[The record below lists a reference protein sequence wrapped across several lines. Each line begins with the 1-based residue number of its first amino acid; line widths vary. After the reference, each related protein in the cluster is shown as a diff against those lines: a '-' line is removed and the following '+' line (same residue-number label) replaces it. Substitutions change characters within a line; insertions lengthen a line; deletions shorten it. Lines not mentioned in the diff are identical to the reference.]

1 MYELGVV
8 YRNITRADREATDG
22 LAFER
27 ALFVLRRLAERV
39 IDSPADGAQ
48 VFYVASLSS
57 RTLVYKGMLLAE
69 QLRGYFPD
77 LSDPRFDSAIALVHS
92 RFSTNTFP
100 AWKRAHP
107 NRILAHNGE
116 INTIRGNVNAIK
128 ARQALFRSAAFGPD
142 LARVLPVI
150 DEDGTDS
157 AMFDNALEFLVLA
170 GRSLPEAL
178 MMMIPEP
185 WEKYAGMSAAKRAF
199 YAYHSALME
208 PWDGPAAIV
217 FSDGALVGAVLDRN
231 GLRPARYTVT
241 ADDRVILASE
251 VGVLDIPPEQVLHK
265 GRLQPG
271 RMLLVDTAAGRIVA
285 DEELKETIAAA
296 RPYGDWL
303 DEYLRPLA
311 ALPAAGDEPVP
322 DHDTVTIRQHAFG
335 YTFEDL
341 RLIMAPMARDGVEPL
356 GSMGDDTPVAVLS
369 ERPQLLYNYFRQLF
383 AQVTNPPIDAI
394 REELVTSSTMLLG
407 AEGDLL
413 NPRPEDC
420 RRIRIPSPLLTNAE
434 LARLRA
440 IRAPGFR
447 ATTLPILY
455 PAGGDGAS

>member
-1 MYELGVV
+1 MGRSQRRKSGQQPPERDVASGEGPAQQGLYDPRYEHDACGTGFVAHVKGQRSHAIVADALTVLDNLSHRGARGSEPNTGDGAGILTQLPHAFFAAEAARLGFHLPPAGEYGVGMLFLPRDPAQRLACERQLAGLVATEGHTLLGWRDVPTDNRALGATAVASEPVV
-8 YRNITRADREATDG
+8 RQVFIGRGPATGAAGDA

-27 ALFVLRRLAERV
+27 ALFVLRRLAERA
-39 IDSPADGAQ
+39 IDSPAGGAQ
-48 VFYVASLSS
+48 VFYVVSLSS

-69 QLRGYFPD
+69 QLRDYFPD

-128 ARQALFRSAAFGPD
+128 ARQALFRSDAFGPD

-185 WEKYAGMSAAKRAF
+185 WEKHAGMSAAKRAF

-208 PWDGPAAIV
+208 PWDGPAAIA
-217 FSDGALVGAVLDRN
+217 FTDGAIVGAALDRN

-241 ADDRVILASE
+241 ADDRVIMASE
-251 VGVLDIPPEQVLHK
+251 VG
-265 GRLQPG
+265 
-271 RMLLVDTAAGRIVA
+271 
-285 DEELKETIAAA
+285 
-296 RPYGDWL
+296 
-303 DEYLRPLA
+303 
-311 ALPAAGDEPVP
+311 
-322 DHDTVTIRQHAFG
+322 
-335 YTFEDL
+335 
-341 RLIMAPMARDGVEPL
+341 
-356 GSMGDDTPVAVLS
+356 
-369 ERPQLLYNYFRQLF
+369 
-383 AQVTNPPIDAI
+383 
-394 REELVTSSTMLLG
+394 
-407 AEGDLL
+407 
-413 NPRPEDC
+413 
-420 RRIRIPSPLLTNAE
+420 
-434 LARLRA
+434 
-440 IRAPGFR
+440 
-447 ATTLPILY
+447 
-455 PAGGDGAS
+455 